1 MDEQEIALRHSR
13 ILSQR
18 GLYALECFGERKEEK
33 KKKTNGA
40 RGMGWNKTTVTFSGW
55 IAWSTKE

>member
-33 KKKTNGA
+33 KKK
-40 RGMGWNKTTVTFSGW
+40 RMGREEWVGIKPQ
-55 IAWSTKE
+55 